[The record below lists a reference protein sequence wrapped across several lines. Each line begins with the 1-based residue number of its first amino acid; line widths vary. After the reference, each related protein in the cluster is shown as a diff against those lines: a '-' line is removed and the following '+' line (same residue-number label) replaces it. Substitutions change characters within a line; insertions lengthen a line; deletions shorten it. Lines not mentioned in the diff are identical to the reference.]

1 MRLGPMN
8 TGLFILDPSK
18 NISNSSFLKKSFTI
32 SIKNTRKLNTYFYK
46 ISIYC

>member
-1 MRLGPMN
+1 MRLSPIN
-8 TGLFILDPSK
+8 LNLFILNPSK
-18 NISNSSFLKKSFTI
+18 NISPRAFFKKSFTI

>member
-8 TGLFILDPSK
+8 TCLFILNPSK
-18 NISNSSFLKKSFTI
+18 NISSRAFFKKSFTI
-32 SIKNTRKLNTYFYK
+32 SIKNTRKANTYFYK